1 MSGKSGSS
9 HSYPVGH
16 SVCTPRRL
24 PRELT
29 QSPLLTPHAVKE
41 FFPAELQ
48 DTLEGE
54 DGHAARGAVGKAVRK
69 KLILSRPEVAG
80 MSEEE
85 RRRILKEKL
94 DHAEEEEEGAVEG
107 EEEEAEEE
115 DYNYEEDEDE
125 MGGDY
130 DAEQYFDGGD
140 LAEDEDVEGGGE
152 DYS

>member
-1 MSGKSGSS
+1 MQPAA
-9 HSYPVGH
+9 HGH
-16 SVCTPRRL
+16 LDAHPSQCEVIHEFPADAART
-24 PRELT
+24 
-29 QSPLLTPHAVKE
+29 VKE

-48 DTLEGE
+48 GTLEGE

-80 MSEEE
+80 MSDEE

-94 DHAEEEEEGAVEG
+94 DHAEEEEEAVAEG

-140 LAEDEDVEGGGE
+140 LGEDEDGDGGGD